1 MLQTAACLPLRAT
14 LAYGQPGQ
22 KAFIILDCLK
32 IQWFLAARPA
42 GQWIVSSMLLLKNG
56 TAVRPWS
63 GPLMSV
69 IQPQQLPQACVTLF
83 VLCCFARFGKRFLSS
98 ITALPIMNLFQKI
111 NKCFQLLLSFR
122 PVRSRVVGSSS
133 FSGPLVGCSS
143 CCRNQ
148 FKYHVPLCQIKA
160 PSPVPL
166 INFPKGVTSC

>member
-1 MLQTAACLPLRAT
+1 MSSV
-14 LAYGQPGQ
+14 
-22 KAFIILDCLK
+22 
-32 IQWFLAARPA
+32 ARNFSLWSTGA
-42 GQWIVSSMLLLKNG
+42 KGFYNIRLLKNSMVPCSAACRSMDCLVNAVAEKWYCCPAVERATYVG
-56 TAVRPWS
+56 HPASTTATGLRYPFCAM
-63 GPLMSV
+63 LFCTFR
-69 IQPQQLPQACVTLF
+69 QAV
-83 VLCCFARFGKRFLSS
+83 LSS
-98 ITALPIMNLFQKI
+98 ITALPIMNLFQKM